1 VQRIKEKDVTAVLT
15 QLRDLLQSDV
25 GLAAPVLKELVGDVV
40 IESRVVEGHTRPQMF
55 ARFTI
60 DALPALALIGR
71 GPNPEAA
78 QSASSLWGYLRE
90 ELDVTPASAAGSRVE
105 IEVRLRRHRRNG
117 EQ

>member
-1 VQRIKEKDVTAVLT
+1 M
-15 QLRDLLQSDV
+15 
-25 GLAAPVLKELVGDVV
+25 LKELVGDVV
-40 IESRVVEGHTRPQMF
+40 IESRVVEGHSRPQMF

-105 IEVRLRRHRRNG
+105 FMVRRRRHRRTD
-117 EQ
+117 EL

>member
-1 VQRIKEKDVTAVLT
+1 MNEVAVRS
-15 QLRDLLQSDV
+15 QPRNRACHRRRNRPAGV
-25 GLAAPVLKELVGDVV
+25 
-40 IESRVVEGHTRPQMF
+40 ESRVQMF